1 MEYKVT
7 FEDNRPVSAMLLNS
21 ISSEKL
27 IDLTR
32 RGNKRLM
39 NWLVVVGDDE
49 KDAIHM
55 ADSRVKEYWLK
66 YLNTILA

>member
-7 FEDNRPVSAMLLNS
+7 FEDNKSVSALLLQS
-21 ISSEKL
+21 ITSEKL

-32 RGNKRLM
+32 RGNRRLM

-49 KDAIHM
+49 KDAILM
-55 ADSRVKEYWLK
+55 ADSIMKEYWHK
-66 YLNTILA
+66 YLNKIFA

>member
-39 NWLVVVGDDE
+39 NWLVVVATM
-49 KDAIHM
+49 KRMLYI
-55 ADSRVKEYWLK
+55 WL
-66 YLNTILA
+66 IV

>member
-55 ADSRVKEYWLK
+55 ADSIVKEYWLK
-66 YLNTILA
+66 YLNKIFA